1 MPEFTYRAKTSNGS
15 ISEGVL
21 SAGDRRD
28 ALTQLTQRS
37 LFPLE
42 VHDQSAP
49 KSPFGIK
56 LELGTRIKTETIA
69 DTLTGMSDLL
79 GNGVSL
85 LESLTLLSEQSTD
98 KKMGHVLGEVRDAVA
113 DGMNLDE
120 AMAQHADVFS
130 NLTTSMVRAGLEG
143 AFLEDALERV
153 ASFLRKQDEVRG
165 KVIGALTYPAILA
178 VVGCAVTVIMVTVIV
193 PMFEPFFQRL
203 ERSGVGLPWITV
215 LLLLVSHGL
224 VKYGLLVALAVGALI
239 FGAKHWLATDKGQR
253 LSDRWKLKA
262 PLIGPIFHDSAV
274 SRFCRVLGTLLRNGV
289 PILRSLDISS
299 ASVGNVLLQEAIQ
312 GSAKNISSGNLLSQP
327 LAESGLIPRQVMA
340 MIRVAEE
347 SNTLDE
353 VLIKISDRMDQKTE
367 RKLDMLVRL
376 IEPLMLLTIGA
387 MVAFIIIGV
396 LLPVFDINS
405 AID

>member
-1 MPEFTYRAKTSNGS
+1 MPEYSYRAKTDTGS
-15 ISEGVL
+15 VAEGTIT
-21 SAGDRRD
+21 AGTHRE

-42 VHDQSAP
+42 VRDQCASQ
-49 KSPFGIK
+49 SPFAFK
-56 LELGTRIKTETIA
+56 FELNSRVKTETIA
-69 DTLTGMSDLL
+69 DALTGMSDLL

-85 LESLTLLSEQSTD
+85 LESLTILSEQSTD
-98 KKMGHVLGEVRDAVA
+98 KQMGAILGEVRDSVA
-113 DGMNLDE
+113 DGTNLDE
-120 AMAQHADVFS
+120 AMAAHPAVFS
-130 NLTTSMVRAGLEG
+130 NLTVSLVRAGLEG

-153 ASFLRKQDEVRG
+153 SSFLRKQDEVRG
-165 KVIGALTYPAILA
+165 KVVGAMTYPAILG
-178 VVGCAVTVIMVTVIV
+178 VVGCIVTVILVTVIV
-193 PMFEPFFQRL
+193 PMFEPFFERL

-215 LLLLVSHGL
+215 VLLFFSHAL
-224 VKYGLLVALAVGALI
+224 VKYGVFVAAGCGVLFFVLKRAFSSI
-239 FGAKHWLATDKGQR
+239 KGQR
-253 LSDRWKLKA
+253 LLDEWKLKI
-262 PLIGPIFHDSAV
+262 PLVGPIFHDTSV

-299 ASVGNVLLQEAIQ
+299 ASAGNVLLEEAVK
-312 GSAKNISSGNLLSQP
+312 GSAENISSGNLLSQP
-327 LAESGLIPRQVMA
+327 LAESGLIPPQVMA

-347 SNTLDE
+347 SNSLDD

-387 MVAFIIIGV
+387 MVALIIIGV